1 MKYNIFTNTNKY
13 YNMVSKHTI
22 YILAIIVLLSS
33 CKKMRSKDT
42 LTVDVTCVNP
52 VDGSAFPGV
61 VYTIYEVKDK
71 FSVGLNTNQKKELI
85 YTGETDIN
93 GKAYYEFDAIKN
105 SKFSYEIYFDYSE
118 MDVPDGEYYLNKTRD
133 FDYLKKNEANVYH
146 FDILPMGKYVQHI
159 KNINCQGPNDKMRFR
174 VKYPFTGSGNWSS
187 WGTSDNDYLF
197 GCYNS
202 ISEVVTEPSDYRI
215 YEVEV
220 TRNNVITTFIDTFYI
235 DPTFTDTL
243 KLYY

>member
-1 MKYNIFTNTNKY
+1 MKYNVFTNTNKY
-13 YNMVSKHTI
+13 YNMVSKNTI

-52 VDGSAFPGV
+52 VDGTAFPGV
-61 VYTIYEVKDK
+61 IYTIYEVKDK

-146 FDILPMGKYVQHI
+146 FDIMPYFSFVQSV
-159 KNINCQGPNDKMRFR
+159 KNVNCFDSNDKMRFR
-174 VKYPFTGSGNWSS
+174 MKFLHTGSGNWSS
-187 WGTSDNDYLF
+187 WDTIPQEIYF
-197 GCYNS
+197 WGCIDEINNLYK
-202 ISEVVTEPSDYRI
+202 PQDI
-215 YEVEV
+215 YIYMSLSQQKTV
-220 TRNNVITTFIDTFYI
+220 
-235 DPTFTDTL
+235 
-243 KLYY
+243 